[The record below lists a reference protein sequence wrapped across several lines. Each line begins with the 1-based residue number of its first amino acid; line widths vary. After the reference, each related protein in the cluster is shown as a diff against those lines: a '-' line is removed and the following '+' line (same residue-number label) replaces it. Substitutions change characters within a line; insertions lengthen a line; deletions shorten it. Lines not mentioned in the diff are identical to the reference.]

1 MVFIFCLSHICQ
13 EITVFITLSCCFKNS
28 IQAQRL
34 KTFFMLNS
42 AEHGI
47 YPAQIKNANNIIV
60 GILTFY
66 KCKNANNCWHF
77 TSIKYLP
84 YISLKAIPL
93 LLPIKKTPRMAPPYI
108 DWRDFRMT
116 IVSIVSVTSCQISF
130 LFIAEQRSHKNFKS
144 FVIYKDLCYNFLFLL
159 R

>member
-1 MVFIFCLSHICQ
+1 MVRRTDCIS
-13 EITVFITLSCCFKNS
+13 ITIAVDWEVKQKINK
-28 IQAQRL
+28 QAE
-34 KTFFMLNS
+34 T
-42 AEHGI
+42 
-47 YPAQIKNANNIIV
+47 
-60 GILTFY
+60 
-66 KCKNANNCWHF
+66 CF

-84 YISLKAIPL
+84 YISLNAIPL

-144 FVIYKDLCYNFLFLL
+144 FVIYKDLCYNFLFFCDKAPKHLIFL
-159 R
+159 VYHLFWYNFCF